1 MIEHSYMT
9 ALLASE
15 IISRVTTKNSRV
27 SLKVSYNVPHR
38 RPYECLS
45 LKSRVVPPGRLL
57 ICKIKKQTTPR
68 FRRIMANADAERK
81 KARPVAQ
88 C

>member
-1 MIEHSYMT
+1 MT

-15 IISRVTTKNSRV
+15 TKSRGTTKNSRV
-27 SLKVSYNVPHR
+27 SLKESYNVPHR
-38 RPYECLS
+38 RPYVVLS
-45 LKSRVVPPGRLL
+45 LKSRAVPPGRLFMY
-57 ICKIKKQTTPR
+57 KIKKQGTPR
-68 FRRIMANADAERK
+68 VRRMIINADAERK

>member
-1 MIEHSYMT
+1 MT

-15 IISRVTTKNSRV
+15 TISRGTTKNSRV
-27 SLKVSYNVPHR
+27 SLRESYSVPHR
-38 RPYECLS
+38 RPYDFLS
-45 LKSRVVPPGRLL
+45 LKSRAVPPGRLPM
-57 ICKIKKQTTPR
+57 CNIKKQTTPR
-68 FRRIMANADAERK
+68 FRRIIANADAERK